1 MKIKSQYSVR
11 NVAGE
16 NVVIIQGRYGAD
28 MTRIITLNNSA
39 LLLWESLVGKEFEV
53 GDAVQVLLE
62 NYDVEESIAK
72 RDAQAWIER
81 LVESGLI
88 EA

>member
-28 MTRIITLNNSA
+28 MTRIITLNDSA
-39 LLLWESLVGKEFEV
+39 LLMWNSLFGKEFEAA
-53 GDAVQVLLE
+53 DAAQVLLD
-62 NYDVEESIAK
+62 NYDVEESVAK
-72 RDAQAWIER
+72 RDAQVWIER
-81 LVESGLI
+81 LVENGLI